1 MYKQKL
7 FARHP
12 RNMLKSKGTYK
23 TYGRKSGGGR
33 GSSSIDDYLLSLVK
47 GVSNGMKLSKKGK
60 YTGGASVKKNY
71 EGSGKC
77 CSGGALKF
85 IR

>member
-12 RNMLKSKGTYK
+12 RNMLKSKGSYK
-23 TYGRKSGGGR
+23 TYGRKSGSGR

-60 YTGGASVKKNY
+60 HTGGAAVKKNY
-71 EGSGKC
+71 EGGGKC

-85 IR
+85 VR

>member
-1 MYKQKL
+1 M
-7 FARHP
+7 
-12 RNMLKSKGTYK
+12 
-23 TYGRKSGGGR
+23 
-33 GSSSIDDYLLSLVK
+33 DDYLLSLVK